1 MVYGLALGKE
11 GLDDE
16 VKALS
21 MYRGVMRPD
30 PHPRSTETIEG
41 YAARN
46 CSGNT

>member
-1 MVYGLALGKE
+1 MVYGRALGRG
-11 GLDDE
+11 GLDNE

-21 MYRGVMRPD
+21 MYRGVMSPD
-30 PHPRSTETIEG
+30 PHPRSAEAIEG